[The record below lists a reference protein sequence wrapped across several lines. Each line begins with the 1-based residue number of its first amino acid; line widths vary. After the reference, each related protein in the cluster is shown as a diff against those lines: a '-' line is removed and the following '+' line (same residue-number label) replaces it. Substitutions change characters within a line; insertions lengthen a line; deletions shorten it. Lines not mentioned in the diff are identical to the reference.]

1 MDMITVPGNCQGS
14 CQVQWAVAHN
24 LMSDSPFFVARKI
37 KKEPASF
44 NALLII
50 NHDVFRTIFVP

>member
-37 KKEPASF
+37 KKEPALG
-44 NALLII
+44 LLSTFFT
-50 NHDVFRTIFVP
+50 HPFLF